1 MTEVARTLKDQSLSL
16 NQLRLSL
23 KKIDDV
29 PDSDDDLQKSV
40 SGSDNSDTESST
52 EEIKEVPVGERF
64 TFE

>member
-40 SGSDNSDTESST
+40 SGSYNSDTESST

>member
-1 MTEVARTLKDQSLSL
+1 MTEVERALKDQSLSL

-23 KKIDDV
+23 KKIDEV
-29 PDSDDDLQKSV
+29 PDSDDDLQQSL

>member
-1 MTEVARTLKDQSLSL
+1 MTEVARDLKDQSLSL

-29 PDSDDDLQKSV
+29 PDSDDDLQQSV

-52 EEIKEVPVGERF
+52 EEIKEIPVGERF

>member
-1 MTEVARTLKDQSLSL
+1 MTEVARDLKDQSLSL

-29 PDSDDDLQKSV
+29 PDSDDDLQQSV

>member
-1 MTEVARTLKDQSLSL
+1 MTEVARDLKDQSLSL

-23 KKIDDV
+23 KKIDEV
-29 PDSDDDLQKSV
+29 PDSDDDLQQSV